1 MNWSNPRKVVRVLLA
16 AALLA
21 SGIAVTSGAPSA
33 ASAAPHS
40 ASLEVRLMNGSA
52 PTVEAPVTLTADGV
66 TVHYPVIVTGF
77 TAASLSATISVP
89 SGSGTFSFATTSG
102 ITAMFG
108 YPSVSAVPTANY
120 EIGFFGDNAAVTSI
134 LANHLRWTGG
144 NTGDV
149 TVSVA
154 VNAFEE
160 GFIYNPVN
168 GHFYEFV
175 SGPVSWLDASNSA
188 VTKIHASTG
197 TQGYLAT
204 ITSASENDFIASKVS
219 APSIWI
225 GATDDFSYI
234 NAVTASAFADQN
246 ASEGKWHW
254 ATGPEAGMQFWE
266 GAANGVT
273 VSGSFAAWGN
283 AVYGG
288 VNVEPNSSGNC
299 GLTNWGS
306 PLGRWDDQSCANTKS
321 YLVEYGPLLSPVQ
334 AVAVSVAA
342 EVVDPVTLTV
352 QVSGAGT
359 VSSLPA
365 GIDCGS
371 TCSALFAPGVVT
383 LSAVAGSGQRL
394 ESWGSGCAGTG
405 ACTLTMTGDQTVS
418 ATFGPVPVFVETPT
432 TTTVAPPAS
441 TNPVPVTDPE
451 TGALPTLAP
460 GETSV
465 FENGVAVSV
474 ELVAEGGTDL
484 VLRGAGF
491 ELRLSGECSS
501 GCSVQ
506 TDGSGRQILQL
517 DSEGA
522 ARVSGEGFQAGS
534 SVYVWLFSSPVFLG
548 ELTVGAGGTFSGS
561 LPLTGVEPGEH
572 TLQVSGVSTDGQVRT
587 ANLGVV
593 VASSSL
599 VPDLGTLPATGQ
611 SLDAVKWMLLMLGLG
626 GVLLI
631 ARRRVLS

>member
-1 MNWSNPRKVVRVLLA
+1 MNWSNSRKVVRVLLA

-21 SGIAVTSGAPSA
+21 SGVAVTSGAPLA
-33 ASAAPHS
+33 ASAASRSISP
-40 ASLEVRLMNGSA
+40 EVRLMNGSTP
-52 PTVEAPVTLTADGV
+52 PTVQAPVTLTADGI
-66 TVHYPVIVTGF
+66 TVHYPVIISGF
-77 TAASLSATISVP
+77 TAPSLSATISVP

-108 YPSVSAVPTANY
+108 YPSVSAVPTTNY

-144 NTGDV
+144 TTGDV

-154 VNAFEE
+154 VNAYAE
-160 GFIYNPVN
+160 GVAFNPVN
-168 GHFYEFV
+168 GHYYEFV
-175 SGPVSWLDASNSA
+175 SGPVSWAD
-188 VTKIHASTG
+188 ASTG
-197 TQGYLAT
+197 ASTSTRFGMAGYLAT
-204 ITSASENDFIASKVS
+204 ITSESENNFISSKIS
-219 APSIWI
+219 AKDIWI
-225 GATDDFSYI
+225 GAKYDGT
-234 NAVTASAFADQN
+234 NWV
-246 ASEGKWHW
+246 W
-254 ATGPEAGMQFWE
+254 ATGPETGTAFWNGINKGTAIGGQFASWDS
-266 GAANGVT
+266 A
-273 VSGSFAAWGN
+273 
-283 AVYGG
+283 
-288 VNVEPNSSGNC
+288 EPNGGAGAC
-299 GLTNWGS
+299 ALTNWKPGG
-306 PLGRWDDQSCANTKS
+306 LWDDQPCTNTKS
-321 YLVEYGPLLSPVQ
+321 YLIEYGPPSGN
-334 AVAVSVAA
+334 A
-342 EVVDPVTLTV
+342 EVVSLSIAALVVEPAVLTLEPSGSGIITSSPAGISCGATCSASFVSGSAVTLT
-352 QVSGAGT
+352 
-359 VSSLPA
+359 
-365 GIDCGS
+365 
-371 TCSALFAPGVVT
+371 
-383 LSAVAGSGQRL
+383 AVPDAGQRL
-394 ESWGSGCAGTG
+394 VSWGGSCSGQG

-432 TTTVAPPAS
+432 TTTIAPPAS

-484 VLRGAGF
+484 VMRGAGF

-534 SVYVWLFSSPVFLG
+534 SVYVWLFSTPVFLG
-548 ELTVGAGGTFSGS
+548 ELTVGDDGTFSGS

>member
-1 MNWSNPRKVVRVLLA
+1 MNWSNSRKVVRVLLA

-21 SGIAVTSGAPSA
+21 SGVAVTSGVPLA
-33 ASAAPHS
+33 ASAASSSISP
-40 ASLEVRLMNGSA
+40 EVRLMNGSA
-52 PTVEAPVTLTADGV
+52 PTVEAPVTLTADGI
-66 TVHYPVIVTGF
+66 TVHYPVVVTGF

-89 SGSGTFSFATTSG
+89 SGTGRFSFTTTSG
-102 ITAMFG
+102 ITALFG
-108 YPSVSAVPTANY
+108 YPSLSDGGH
-120 EIGFFGDNAAVTSI
+120 EIGFFGDNAAVTNI
-134 LANHLRWTGG
+134 LADHLHWTGES
-144 NTGDV
+144 TGDV

-154 VNAFEE
+154 VNAYEE

-175 SGPVSWLDASNSA
+175 SSSVSWLDASNSA
-188 VTKIHASTG
+188 VTRTHPSTG

-204 ITSASENDFIASKVS
+204 ITSASENDFIASKVN

-225 GATDDFSYI
+225 GATDDFSFI
-234 NAVTASAFADQN
+234 NAVTASAFADQS

-254 ATGPEAGMQFWE
+254 VTGPEAGMQFWE
-266 GAANGVT
+266 GAQNGVT
-273 VSGSFAAWGN
+273 VSGSFAAWGD

-306 PLGRWDDQSCANTKS
+306 PLGRWDDQGCASGNTKS

-394 ESWGSGCAGTG
+394 ESWGSGCAGMG

-441 TNPVPVTDPE
+441 TVPVPVTDPE

-484 VLRGAGF
+484 VMRGAGF

-611 SLDAVKWMLLMLGLG
+611 SLDAVKWMLLLLGLG
-626 GVLLI
+626 GALLI